1 MNWSRDGR
9 AVSVFAALV
18 GLVCVTG
25 SIAGCRQKVQEPVS
39 IGFVD
44 PEWSN
49 DTQKPRSTIM
59 RGELDEFTRQTGIVV
74 NLLPAPE
81 GTREQMK
88 LFRELIGRGAEAPDV
103 YGIDMI
109 WPGALGEELADLKD
123 ALGEDVKGED
133 AALVANYMVNGR
145 LVGVPYHTN
154 IGVLMYRAD
163 LLKKYGFQH
172 PPRTWDELGMMAER
186 IEKGERAAG
195 QKDFWGYVWGGAPG
209 EGLTCTALE
218 WQAAAGGG
226 RIVEP
231 DGRVTVN
238 NEKAIGS
245 WTRAA
250 LWVGTISPPSVTSY
264 RDLDI
269 VNSMQTLGNSAFG
282 RSWTSD
288 YFLSNPV
295 KLPFLDRIGF
305 TSLPGPGVLG
315 GMGLAVSRSSAHPA
329 EAVKLV
335 QFLLHR
341 EKELEE
347 ERARSKPPEYPLLS
361 DLPGV
366 LKAYSHVGRTPG
378 IPSGTAV
385 ARPSTV
391 TGANYEKVSEAYSDA
406 MYSVLTGKARAED
419 AAARLEQEL
428 SGIPGL
434 RGN

>member
-1 MNWSRDGR
+1 
-9 AVSVFAALV
+9 
-18 GLVCVTG
+18 
-25 SIAGCRQKVQEPVS
+25 
-39 IGFVD
+39 
-44 PEWSN
+44 
-49 DTQKPRSTIM
+49 
-59 RGELDEFTRQTGIVV
+59 
-74 NLLPAPE
+74 
-81 GTREQMK
+81 
-88 LFRELIGRGAEAPDV
+88 
-103 YGIDMI
+103 
-109 WPGALGEELADLKD
+109 
-123 ALGEDVKGED
+123 
-133 AALVANYMVNGR
+133 
-145 LVGVPYHTN
+145 
-154 IGVLMYRAD
+154 
-163 LLKKYGFQH
+163 
-172 PPRTWDELGMMAER
+172 
-186 IEKGERAAG
+186 
-195 QKDFWGYVWGGAPG
+195 
-209 EGLTCTALE
+209 
-218 WQAAAGGG
+218 
-226 RIVEP
+226 
-231 DGRVTVN
+231 
-238 NEKAIGS
+238 
-245 WTRAA
+245 
-250 LWVGTISPPSVTSY
+250 VGTISPPSVTSY